1 MQRTLDW
8 VGMLAALLLGIAVAR
23 GLLAD
28 AFGASGFTVL
38 DWAILVFSVPAG
50 LLAADFVSG
59 LAHWL
64 ADRVLSEDT
73 PFFGPYFVRPFR
85 EHHRDPQGILFH
97 DWVETN
103 GNTCISAA
111 PLLVLAL
118 VAVESTPGTGRNA
131 IGALAL
137 SLAGWLCLTNQIHKW
152 AHTESPSR
160 WVRALQRS
168 RLVLSPAHHARH
180 HRAPHDVRYCITT
193 GWANP
198 TLDRMGFFAL
208 AERALRAVGLLPVGI
223 ADRRSHPRIPG
234 TERGK
239 QGATQ

>member
-1 MQRTLDW
+1 M
-8 VGMLAALLLGIAVAR
+8 
-23 GLLAD
+23 
-28 AFGASGFTVL
+28 

-131 IGALAL
+131 IGAY
-137 SLAGWLCLTNQIHKW
+137 
-152 AHTESPSR
+152 E
-160 WVRALQRS
+160 
-168 RLVLSPAHHARH
+168 
-180 HRAPHDVRYCITT
+180 
-193 GWANP
+193 
-198 TLDRMGFFAL
+198 AL
-208 AERALRAVGLLPVGI
+208 ARYRDGQVTTEFP
-223 ADRRSHPRIPG
+223 PG
-234 TERGK
+234 TYGYHVQLGVRVRK
-239 QGATQ
+239 RSA